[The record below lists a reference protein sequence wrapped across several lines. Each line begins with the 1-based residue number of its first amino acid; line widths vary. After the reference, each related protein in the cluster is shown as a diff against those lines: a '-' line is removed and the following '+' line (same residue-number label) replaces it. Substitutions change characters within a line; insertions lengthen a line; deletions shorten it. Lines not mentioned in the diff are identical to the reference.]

1 MFCLCRMTK
10 KVAKD
15 NDEKAEKH
23 LDIDPCDRD
32 DSEEEEV
39 GQNINP
45 KVAAKTTTKV
55 KNPA

>member
-1 MFCLCRMTK
+1 MTK